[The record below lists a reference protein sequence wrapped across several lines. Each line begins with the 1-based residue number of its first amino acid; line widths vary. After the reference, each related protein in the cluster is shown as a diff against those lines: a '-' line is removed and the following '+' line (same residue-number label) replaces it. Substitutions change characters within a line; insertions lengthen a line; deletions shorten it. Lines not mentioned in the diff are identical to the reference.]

1 MTGLRILLARLLG
14 LFSGSAGPDR
24 ELRAEIDAHI
34 AEAMDEYVRQGMT
47 PEAARHAALRE
58 FGGVTQT
65 VEAHRA
71 QRRFTFLSTL
81 RQDARHA
88 WRLLRRQPAFAVVA
102 MLTLALGIGTTT
114 AVFTV
119 VNGVLLRPLPYRD
132 PGRLVMLFY
141 GHQGRVSPWLS
152 PLNVRDYVG
161 PSDAFA
167 GASSVVPVTV
177 SMTGF
182 GDPERLQGARVS
194 WNYFKLLGVPM
205 ALGRAFEEDDAQGD
219 GKQVVLADGLWRRR
233 FGGRPEVVNSTTT
246 LDGHDVTIVGVA
258 PAALKF
264 PAAAEFWQP
273 LIFSPRDL
281 APEAR
286 GAQWVQVVA
295 RLKDTVS
302 PGQATTSLQTVADRL
317 ATEFPE
323 TEKDATLLAT
333 PLHERIVSDIRPTL
347 VTLFGSVAL
356 VLLIAC
362 ANVANLLLA
371 RGQARGR
378 ELAVRAALGASR
390 RQLITQLLTESLVLG
405 VLGGAAGAGVAVG
418 LVRAVVLLG
427 PASIPRLPDLSVDMR
442 VMAFGFAMTLV
453 TSIACGLTPALA
465 VSGRATRRFFP
476 LSQRGAA
483 GATGT
488 GARRFLAISELAGAA
503 MLLIAA
509 GLLIRS
515 YIQLQH
521 VEPGFEPEGVTTFS
535 LSLPAAR
542 YPDPASPRAFVS
554 ALLSRLKAEPGVE
567 SAAVAMGLPFT
578 SDLDAIVG
586 FRHEG
591 QAEPESA
598 SMPSASMRIVSPEY
612 FQMMKIPIRN
622 GRPFDR
628 RDTATSPEVVLI
640 NERAAQRFFSGQ
652 NPVGQQIRVGAS
664 LARDARRGP
673 KTIVG
678 VVRDIKYG
686 GLDEDTPAEIYLP
699 YEQHPVDAFTVA
711 VRTSADRIASI
722 PTLRHDVAELDPL
735 LPLANLKG
743 LAALVDASLAERRFT
758 MLVLLTFAAI
768 AVALSAIGVYGV
780 LAYLVAQRRRE
791 IGLRL
796 AIGASPSDVVW
807 LFVREGAALT
817 VIGLGAGLAGALAAG
832 RWISALLFGVTPADP
847 ATLAIV
853 VCALAGAALCA
864 TYVPARRAAGVDPNE
879 ALKAE

>member
-1 MTGLRILLARLLG
+1 MSLLLR
-14 LFSGSAGPDR
+14 D
-24 ELRAEIDAHI
+24 
-34 AEAMDEYVRQGMT
+34 V
-47 PEAARHAALRE
+47 RHA
-58 FGGVTQT
+58 V
-65 VEAHRA
+65 
-71 QRRFTFLSTL
+71 
-81 RQDARHA
+81 
-88 WRLLRRQPAFAVVA
+88 RLLRRQPAFTVVA
-102 MLTLALGIGTTT
+102 ILTLALGIGTTT

-132 PGRLVMLFY
+132 PSRLVMLFY
-141 GHQGRVSPWLS
+141 GHHGNVSPWLS
-152 PLNVRDYVG
+152 PLDARDYVG
-161 PSDAFA
+161 PSGAFA
-167 GASSVVPVTV
+167 EAASVVPTTV
-177 SMTGF
+177 NITGL

-194 WNYFKLLGVPM
+194 WNYFKVLGVPM
-205 ALGRAFEEDDAQGD
+205 ALGRGFAEGDAQGD
-219 GKQVVLADGLWRRR
+219 GRHIVLADGLWRRR
-233 FGGRPEVVNSTTT
+233 FGGRADVVNSTTT
-246 LDGHDVTIVGVA
+246 LDGRDVTIVGVA

-281 APEAR
+281 APTAR
-286 GAQWVQVVA
+286 GAQWLHVVA
-295 RLKDTVS
+295 RLKDSVS
-302 PGQATTSLQTVADRL
+302 PGQATIALQTVADRL
-317 ATEFPE
+317 ATEFPD

-333 PLHERIVSDIRPTL
+333 PLHERIVGDIRPTL
-347 VTLFGSVAL
+347 MTLFGSVAL

-371 RGQARGR
+371 RGQARSR
-378 ELAVRAALGASR
+378 EVAVRAALGASR
-390 RQLITQLLTESLVLG
+390 RQLIAQLLTESLVLG
-405 VLGGAAGAGVAVG
+405 VLGGAAGAGLGFA

-427 PASIPRLPDLSVDMR
+427 PASIPRLPDMSVDMQ
-442 VMAFGFAMTLV
+442 VMAFGFAMTLL

-465 VSGRATRRFFP
+465 LSGRATRRFES
-476 LSQRGAA
+476 LSTRGT

-488 GARRFLAISELAGAA
+488 GARRVLVIAELAGAA
-503 MLLIAA
+503 MLLIGA

-515 YIQLQH
+515 YVQLQH

-554 ALLSRLKAEPGVE
+554 SLISRLKAEPGVE
-567 SAAVAMGLPFT
+567 SASVAMGLPFT
-578 SDLDAIVG
+578 SDLNAITG

-591 QAEPESA
+591 QPEPDSA

-612 FQMMKIPIRN
+612 FQMMKIPIRK
-622 GRPFDR
+622 GRAFDR
-628 RDTATSPEVVLI
+628 RDTAASPEVVLI
-640 NERAAQRFFSGQ
+640 NERTAERFFPGQ
-652 NPVGQQIRVGAS
+652 NPIGQQIRVSAELS
-664 LARDARRGP
+664 REARNGP

-678 VVRDIKYG
+678 VVRDVKYG
-686 GLDEDTPAEIYLP
+686 GLDAETPAEIYLP
-699 YEQHPVDAFTVA
+699 YQQQPVDAFTVA

-722 PTLRHDVAELDPL
+722 PTLRHDVAALDPL

-743 LAALVDASLAERRFT
+743 LASLVDASLAERRFT

-817 VIGLGAGLAGALAAG
+817 AIGLAAGLAGAVAAG
-832 RWISALLFGVTPADP
+832 RWISTLLFGVTPADP

-853 VCALAGAALCA
+853 ACTLAGAAACA
-864 TYVPARRAAGVDPNE
+864 TYVPARRAAAVDPNE